1 MKLNKEMI
9 LVVYMQAIKLKS
21 QVSSTDI
28 FRLLINC
35 CMNCTNIYL
44 NHFFNL

>member
-9 LVVYMQAIKLKS
+9 IVVYMQAIKLKS

-28 FRLLINC
+28 FQA
-35 CMNCTNIYL
+35 
-44 NHFFNL
+44 FN